1 MPLVIRRSRIQTRWN
16 LQAGLNLRRRICRLA
31 WHPFCRCC
39 ETFACFV
46 SASKQKTRAKFG
58 EIYIAVSQ
66 RIWNLSFLE
75 FARCLLGND
84 GIRCISAMIKT
95 VPSAI
100 LSSNIFLSDNLE
112 AALSGTRL
120 LHTAS
125 FYRIKRIIINL
136 LWNWSFQ
143 TGLLF
148 FGHAGFIFFQ

>member
-1 MPLVIRRSRIQTRWN
+1 MPLVLRRSRIQTRWN
-16 LQAGLNLRRRICRLA
+16 LQAGLNLRRRICCLA
-31 WHPFCRCC
+31 WHPFCCRC

-46 SASKQKTRAKFG
+46 SASKRKTRAKFG

-66 RIWNLSFLE
+66 RIWNLSFSE
-75 FARCLLGND
+75 FARCSLGND

-95 VPSAI
+95 APSAI

-112 AALSGTRL
+112 AALSETRL

>member
-1 MPLVIRRSRIQTRWN
+1 MKFTSGVKFAAADMSLGMAPFLPLLRDICVLRIGE
-16 LQAGLNLRRRICRLA
+16 QA
-31 WHPFCRCC
+31 
-39 ETFACFV
+39 
-46 SASKQKTRAKFG
+46 KTRAKFG
-58 EIYIAVSQ
+58 EIYIAVLQ
-66 RIWNLSFLE
+66 RIWNLSFSE
-75 FARCLLGND
+75 FARCSLGND

-95 VPSAI
+95 APSAI

-112 AALSGTRL
+112 AALSETRL

-148 FGHAGFIFFQ
+148 FRHAGFIFFQ